1 MGNAGFI
8 INSSAEGL
16 GAHRPRELM
25 KFQLE
30 ICLAVGASDVHASHC
45 GDDNG
50 LALPE
55 IHTVVGDI

>member
-1 MGNAGFI
+1 MGNADFI

-55 IHTVVGDI
+55 T